1 MKEDK
6 VVNKMIVRG
15 KEDNYFGIER
25 TFCLGRL
32 DIGEM
37 LDLPEGAERWGR
49 REPGVKVIDYDFGKP
64 CPNDS
69 NFKTNQSHTN
79 RWDFED
85 AMKDTIDKVML
96 SGTREDIAT
105 AVRKQL
111 CEDYTMSILYTAYS
125 KAGGYMSR
133 IEVKVEKK
141 GEEKFKDDEITT
153 DLKSIKPYLS
163 DQEYNVR
170 AEIDQPDYRTSSKTY
185 NGNAALDYV
194 LKKMLKEKYTYCV
207 KNGKNIVPDEYIKN
221 GESGIMA
228 FKNEKRSKNKNN
240 SIEKQMVRKL
250 KKEKISTAMESLYDV
265 MRVMLG
271 EGKDPIDYTQLL
283 LSVDGRWNT
292 GRKLNTVK
300 KQILNMTDNELVM
313 LSDEEIKTR
322 CKNFWKV
329 ALNRA
334 IRRIDEDM

>member
-6 VVNKMIVRG
+6 VVNKMIMRG
-15 KEDNYFGIER
+15 KEDNYYGIER

-37 LDLPEGAERWGR
+37 LDLPEGAEKWGR

-64 CPNDS
+64 CPSDS
-69 NFKTNQSHTN
+69 GFKTNQARTN

-85 AMKDTIDKVML
+85 ATKATIDKVML

-105 AVRKQL
+105 EVRKQL
-111 CEDYTMSILYTAYS
+111 CEDYTMSVLYTSYS
-125 KAGGYMSR
+125 KAGGYMNR

-163 DQEYNVR
+163 EQEYNVR
-170 AEIDQPDYRTSSKTY
+170 AEISQPDYRTSSKAY
-185 NGNAALDYV
+185 NGKAALDYM

-207 KNGKNIVPDEYIKN
+207 KNGKNIVPDEYIKD

-250 KKEKISTAMESLYDV
+250 KKEKINTAMESLYDV
-265 MRVMLG
+265 MKVMLG
-271 EGKDPIDYTQLL
+271 EGKDPIDYTQLF

-292 GRKLNTVK
+292 GRKLNTIK
-300 KQILNMTDNELVM
+300 KQILNITDNELIM

-329 ALNRA
+329 SLNRA
-334 IRRIDEDM
+334 IKRIDEDM